1 MAVSIVFFSPKF
13 CSICRLAEFGRTYF
27 NPCVKSCCNLAHRQN
42 SHLGD
47 PGSNVMGWKEQ
58 KAWPHTR
65 EVRTVQTADRA
76 LPSFAQLAT
85 AFSHI
90 CWHKL
95 TNGNLWKISL
105 SRLCKT
111 SLLCQVQ
118 SEEYN
123 VFCGQEDVF
132 RWFIPDQSCCYL
144 SPDATDTRRF
154 GTQSGLLVGG
164 NVMQVSRSEVM
175 RFVMICARTIKDYHR
190 ISEADSSIGKL
201 R

>member
-1 MAVSIVFFSPKF
+1 MAVSIVFFSQSF
-13 CSICRLAEFGRTYF
+13 AASADWQNIFQSLREIVLQSGSQAEFTPGGPWEQCHGVERA
-27 NPCVKSCCNLAHRQN
+27 KSVTAYAWSSSSANRRSCLAFVCAT
-42 SHLGD
+42 
-47 PGSNVMGWKEQ
+47 SNG
-58 KAWPHTR
+58 
-65 EVRTVQTADRA
+65 
-76 LPSFAQLAT
+76 LLAY
-85 AFSHI
+85 I
-90 CWHKL
+90 CWQLL

-132 RWFIPDQSCCYL
+132 RWSIPDQSYCYL
-144 SPDATDTRRF
+144 SPDATDTCRF

-164 NVMQVSRSEVM
+164 NVMEVSRSEIM
-175 RFVMICARTIKDYHR
+175 GFVMICARTIKDYHR